1 MNIIFTIA
9 DVVQTLIQIYYYM
22 IIGYILLSW
31 FPNAR
36 ESSIGQ
42 VIARLVEPYLSPFRK
57 IIPPLGMIDLSPIVA
72 LMALHFAQYG
82 VNAVANMLAR
92 SF

>member
-1 MNIIFTIA
+1 LVGTIA
-9 DVVQTLIQIYYYM
+9 DVVQQLIQIYYYL

-42 VIARLVEPYLSPFRK
+42 VIGRLVEPYLSPFRK

-72 LMALHFAQYG
+72 LMSLHFAQYG
-82 VNAVANMLAR
+82 VRAVANMLAG

>member
-1 MNIIFTIA
+1 LIYEVR
-9 DVVQTLIQIYYYM
+9 DVVLALLNIYYYM

-42 VIARLVEPYLSPFRK
+42 VLARLVEPYLSPFRK

-72 LMALHFAQYG
+72 LMSLYFARFG
-82 VNAVANMLAR
+82 VSVVADMIAR
-92 SF
+92 SL

>member
-1 MNIIFTIA
+1 LVYEIA
-9 DVVQTLIQIYYYM
+9 NVVQTLIQIYYYM

-42 VIARLVEPYLSPFRK
+42 VIGRLVEPYLSPFRK

-72 LMALHFAQYG
+72 LMSLHFAQYG
-82 VNAVANMLAR
+82 VSAVARMLAG

>member
-1 MNIIFTIA
+1 MVDTIA
-9 DVVQTLIQIYYYM
+9 GVVQQLIQIYYYM

-42 VIARLVEPYLSPFRK
+42 VIGRLVEPYLSPFRK

-72 LMALHFAQYG
+72 LMSLHFAQYG
-82 VNAVANMLAR
+82 VSAVARMIAG

>member
-1 MNIIFTIA
+1 LIGTIA
-9 DVVQTLIQIYYYM
+9 NVVQQLIQIYYYI

-42 VIARLVEPYLSPFRK
+42 VIGRLVEPYLSPFRK

-72 LMALHFAQYG
+72 LMSLHFAQYG
-82 VNAVANMLAR
+82 VSAVARMLAG

>member
-1 MNIIFTIA
+1 LVDTIA
-9 DVVQTLIQIYYYM
+9 GVVQQLIQIYYYM

-42 VIARLVEPYLSPFRK
+42 VIGRLVEPYLSPFRK

-72 LMALHFAQYG
+72 LMSLHFAQYG
-82 VNAVANMLAR
+82 VSAVARMIAG

>member
-1 MNIIFTIA
+1 MIDTIA
-9 DVVQTLIQIYYYM
+9 DVVQQLLTIYYYM

-42 VIARLVEPYLSPFRK
+42 VLARLVEPYLSPFRK

-72 LMALHFAQYG
+72 LMSLHFARFG
-82 VNAVANMLAR
+82 VDAVADMLAR
-92 SF
+92 SL

>member
-1 MNIIFTIA
+1 
-9 DVVQTLIQIYYYM
+9 M
-22 IIGYILLSW
+22 IIGYILMSW

-72 LMALHFAQYG
+72 LMALHFAKYG
-82 VNAVANMLAR
+82 IQVVTHMLSR

>member
-1 MNIIFTIA
+1 LVDTIA
-9 DVVQTLIQIYYYM
+9 GVVQQLIQIYYYL

-42 VIARLVEPYLSPFRK
+42 VIGRLVEPYLSPFRK

-72 LMALHFAQYG
+72 LMSLHFAQYG
-82 VNAVANMLAR
+82 VRAVANMLAG

>member
-1 MNIIFTIA
+1 LVDTIA
-9 DVVQTLIQIYYYM
+9 GVVQQLIQIYYYL

-72 LMALHFAQYG
+72 LMSLHFAQYG
-82 VNAVANMLAR
+82 VSAVARMLAG

>member
-1 MNIIFTIA
+1 LLDTIA
-9 DVVQTLIQIYYYM
+9 TILIKLLDVYYYM

-36 ESSIGQ
+36 ESSFGQ
-42 VIARLVEPYLSPFRK
+42 VLSRLVEPYLSPFRK

-72 LMALHFAQYG
+72 LVALHFAQYG
-82 VNAVANMLAR
+82 VGVVANMLNNT
-92 SF
+92 F

>member
-1 MNIIFTIA
+1 LIYTIEN
-9 DVVQTLIQIYYYM
+9 VVQTLIQIYYYM
-22 IIGYILLSW
+22 IIAYILLSW

-57 IIPPLGMIDLSPIVA
+57 FIPPLGMIDLSPIVA

-82 VNAVANMLAR
+82 VNAVARMIVG

>member
-1 MNIIFTIA
+1 MIYEIA
-9 DVVQTLIQIYYYM
+9 NVVQTLIQIYYYM

-42 VIARLVEPYLSPFRK
+42 VIGRLVEPYLSPFRK

-72 LMALHFAQYG
+72 LMSLHFAQYG
-82 VNAVANMLAR
+82 VSAVARMLAG

>member
-1 MNIIFTIA
+1 METIA
-9 DVVQTLIQIYYYM
+9 GILVKLLDVYYYM

-36 ESSIGQ
+36 ESSFGQ
-42 VIARLVEPYLSPFRK
+42 VLARLVEPYLSPFRK

-72 LMALHFAQYG
+72 LISLHFAKYG
-82 VNAVANMLAR
+82 IYVVADMLNNT
-92 SF
+92 F

>member
-1 MNIIFTIA
+1 MVYEIA
-9 DVVQTLIQIYYYM
+9 YVAQKLIQIYYYM

-42 VIARLVEPYLSPFRK
+42 VIGRLVEPYLSPFRK

-72 LMALHFAQYG
+72 LMSLHFAQYG
-82 VNAVANMLAR
+82 VSAVARMLAG

>member
-1 MNIIFTIA
+1 MVETIE
-9 DVVQTLIQIYYYM
+9 DVVLTLIQIYYYL

-72 LMALHFAQYG
+72 LMALHFARFG
-82 VNAVANMLAR
+82 VSAIADMIAR
-92 SF
+92 SI

>member
-1 MNIIFTIA
+1 MLDTIA
-9 DVVQTLIQIYYYM
+9 TILIKLLDVYYYM

-36 ESSIGQ
+36 ESSFGQ
-42 VIARLVEPYLSPFRK
+42 VLSRLVEPYLSPFRK

-72 LMALHFAQYG
+72 LVALHFAQYG
-82 VNAVANMLAR
+82 VRVVANMLNNT
-92 SF
+92 F

>member
-1 MNIIFTIA
+1 LVETIA
-9 DVVQTLIQIYYYM
+9 GVVQQLIQIYYYL

-42 VIARLVEPYLSPFRK
+42 VIGRLVEPYLSPFRK

-72 LMALHFAQYG
+72 LMSLHFAQYG
-82 VNAVANMLAR
+82 VRAVANMLAG

>member
-1 MNIIFTIA
+1 LVDTIA
-9 DVVQTLIQIYYYM
+9 GVVQQLIQIYYYI

-42 VIARLVEPYLSPFRK
+42 VIGRLVEPYLSPFRK

-72 LMALHFAQYG
+72 LMSLHFAQYG
-82 VNAVANMLAR
+82 VRAVANMLAG

>member
-1 MNIIFTIA
+1 MVETIA
-9 DVVQTLIQIYYYM
+9 GVVQQLIQIYYYL

-42 VIARLVEPYLSPFRK
+42 VIGRLVEPYLSPFRK

-72 LMALHFAQYG
+72 LMSLHFAQYG
-82 VNAVANMLAR
+82 VRAVANMLAG